1 MQEPEFIGGDV
12 DLRINIYRSYVDT
25 PNGEN
30 DAKSS
35 LNDAK
40 NEENDAKNGENDA
53 KNGEN
58 DAKNGL
64 NDAKKQKELRQEE
77 RLLHVIKENPCE
89 TQAYY
94 ADQLGLWN
102 IEKSSLGNYKIRT
115 TLTANL
121 IPVRVLQQS
130 PKVNGFRN
138 PPRSGINKIG

>member
-94 ADQLGLWN
+94 ADQLGLSKRT
-102 IEKSSLGNYKIRT
+102 ISRMIVSLREK
-115 TLTANL
+115 
-121 IPVRVLQQS
+121 
-130 PKVNGFRN
+130 
-138 PPRSGINKIG
+138 GILVQRGTSRKAHWEIIK

>member
-40 NEENDAKNGENDA
+40 NEENDAK
-53 KNGEN
+53 
-58 DAKNGL
+58 
-64 NDAKKQKELRQEE
+64 KQKELRQEE

-94 ADQLGLWN
+94 ADQLSLSKRT
-102 IEKSSLGNYKIRT
+102 ISRMFVSLREK
-115 TLTANL
+115 
-121 IPVRVLQQS
+121 
-130 PKVNGFRN
+130 
-138 PPRSGINKIG
+138 GILVQRGTSRKAHWEIIK

>member
-94 ADQLGLWN
+94 ADQIKKKKRTISRMFVSLR
-102 IEKSSLGNYKIRT
+102 EK
-115 TLTANL
+115 
-121 IPVRVLQQS
+121 
-130 PKVNGFRN
+130 
-138 PPRSGINKIG
+138 GILVQRGTSRKAHWEIIK

>member
-94 ADQLGLWN
+94 ADQLGLSKRYG
-102 IEKSSLGNYKIRT
+102 KSLTDGKISIVSCGSLKHRLVFQKAHMFG
-115 TLTANL
+115 L
-121 IPVRVLQQS
+121 
-130 PKVNGFRN
+130 
-138 PPRSGINKIG
+138 

>member
-40 NEENDAKNGENDA
+40 
-53 KNGEN
+53 
-58 DAKNGL
+58 
-64 NDAKKQKELRQEE
+64 KQKELRQEE

-94 ADQLGLWN
+94 ADQLGLSKRT
-102 IEKSSLGNYKIRT
+102 ISRMFVSLREKGILVQRGTSRKAHWEIR
-115 TLTANL
+115 
-121 IPVRVLQQS
+121 
-130 PKVNGFRN
+130 K
-138 PPRSGINKIG
+138 

>member
-25 PNGEN
+25 PNGYN
-30 DAKSS
+30 DSKSS

-40 NEENDAKNGENDA
+40 NDENDDKNGENDA

-94 ADQLGLWN
+94 ADQLGLSKRT
-102 IEKSSLGNYKIRT
+102 ISRMFVSLRERGILVKRGT
-115 TLTANL
+115 TRKAHME
-121 IPVRVLQQS
+121 II
-130 PKVNGFRN
+130 K
-138 PPRSGINKIG
+138 

>member
-1 MQEPEFIGGDV
+1 MQEPGFIGGDV

-94 ADQLGLWN
+94 ADQLGLSKRT
-102 IEKSSLGNYKIRT
+102 ISRMFVSLREK
-115 TLTANL
+115 
-121 IPVRVLQQS
+121 
-130 PKVNGFRN
+130 
-138 PPRSGINKIG
+138 GILVQRGTSRKAHWEIIK

>member
-53 KNGEN
+53 K
-58 DAKNGL
+58 
-64 NDAKKQKELRQEE
+64 KQKELRQEE

-94 ADQLGLWN
+94 ADQLGLSKRT
-102 IEKSSLGNYKIRT
+102 ISRMFVSLQEKGILVQSGTKRKANWTVIR
-115 TLTANL
+115 
-121 IPVRVLQQS
+121 
-130 PKVNGFRN
+130 
-138 PPRSGINKIG
+138 

>member
-58 DAKNGL
+58 DAKNGE
-64 NDAKKQKELRQEE
+64 NDAEKQKELRQEE
-77 RLLHVIKENPCE
+77 RLLHVTKENPCE

-94 ADQLGLWN
+94 ADQLGLSKRT
-102 IEKSSLGNYKIRT
+102 ISRMFVSLREKRILVQRGTSRKAHWEI
-115 TLTANL
+115 
-121 IPVRVLQQS
+121 I
-130 PKVNGFRN
+130 K
-138 PPRSGINKIG
+138 

>member
-53 KNGEN
+53 KNG
-58 DAKNGL
+58 L

-94 ADQLGLWN
+94 ADQLGLSKRT
-102 IEKSSLGNYKIRT
+102 ISRMFVSLQEKGILVQSGTKRKANWTVIR
-115 TLTANL
+115 
-121 IPVRVLQQS
+121 
-130 PKVNGFRN
+130 
-138 PPRSGINKIG
+138 

>member
-35 LNDAK
+35 LNDDK
-40 NEENDAKNGENDA
+40 NEEKDAKNREKDAKNGENDA
-53 KNGEN
+53 KNC
-58 DAKNGL
+58 L

-94 ADQLGLWN
+94 ADQLGLSKRT
-102 IEKSSLGNYKIRT
+102 ISRMFVSLREK
-115 TLTANL
+115 
-121 IPVRVLQQS
+121 
-130 PKVNGFRN
+130 
-138 PPRSGINKIG
+138 GILVQRGTSRKAHWEIIK

>member
-94 ADQLGLWN
+94 ADQLGLSKRT
-102 IEKSSLGNYKIRT
+102 ISRMFVSLQEKGILVQSGTKRKANWTVIR
-115 TLTANL
+115 
-121 IPVRVLQQS
+121 
-130 PKVNGFRN
+130 
-138 PPRSGINKIG
+138 

>member
-25 PNGEN
+25 P
-30 DAKSS
+30 
-35 LNDAK
+35 
-40 NEENDAKNGENDA
+40 
-53 KNGEN
+53 NGEN

-94 ADQLGLWN
+94 ADQLGLSKRT
-102 IEKSSLGNYKIRT
+102 ISRMFVSLREK
-115 TLTANL
+115 
-121 IPVRVLQQS
+121 
-130 PKVNGFRN
+130 
-138 PPRSGINKIG
+138 GILVQRGTSRKAHWEIIK

>member
-94 ADQLGLWN
+94 ADQLGLSKRT
-102 IEKSSLGNYKIRT
+102 ISRMFVSLHRKR
-115 TLTANL
+115 A
-121 IPVRVLQQS
+121 S
-130 PKVNGFRN
+130 P
-138 PPRSGINKIG
+138 

>member
-58 DAKNGL
+58 DAKKL
-64 NDAKKQKELRQEE
+64 KRRQKAKR
-77 RLLHVIKENPCE
+77 I
-89 TQAYY
+89 
-94 ADQLGLWN
+94 
-102 IEKSSLGNYKIRT
+102 
-115 TLTANL
+115 TA
-121 IPVRVLQQS
+121 RR
-130 PKVNGFRN
+130 KTFACY
-138 PPRSGINKIG
+138 

>member
-94 ADQLGLWN
+94 ADQLGLS
-102 IEKSSLGNYKIRT
+102 KRT
-115 TLTANL
+115 ISVSYTHLTLPTTS
-121 IPVRVLQQS
+121 RV
-130 PKVNGFRN
+130 
-138 PPRSGINKIG
+138 

>member
-25 PNGEN
+25 PNGEK
-30 DAKSS
+30 APKTR

-40 NEENDAKNGENDA
+40 NEENDAKKGENDA

-94 ADQLGLWN
+94 ADQLGLSKRT
-102 IEKSSLGNYKIRT
+102 ISRMFVSLREK
-115 TLTANL
+115 
-121 IPVRVLQQS
+121 
-130 PKVNGFRN
+130 
-138 PPRSGINKIG
+138 GILVQRGTSRKAHWEIIK

>member
-53 KNGEN
+53 KNG
-58 DAKNGL
+58 L

-94 ADQLGLWN
+94 A
-102 IEKSSLGNYKIRT
+102 E
-115 TLTANL
+115 
-121 IPVRVLQQS
+121 
-130 PKVNGFRN
+130 
-138 PPRSGINKIG
+138 KIGVSKRTVSRMFASLQEKGRLVQDGTKRKANWKIIR